1 MGILLSRFRVVS
13 CVLMYLRAKS
23 FHFNFTLL
31 GVGKKQNKLKQQ
43 QQQQLK
49 KTQQK
54 KKTKKQTNPIDLF
67 QNQLLHFTRVNYE
80 SRCRPALPILAVED
94 IPIED
99 IFST

>member
-43 QQQQLK
+43 QQQLK

-54 KKTKKQTNPIDLF
+54 EKNKKQSNPIDLF

-80 SRCRPALPILAVED
+80 RRCRPTLPILAVKD